1 MLRPFFFAKESQTLD
16 AGASCIMMPW
26 ESEC

>member
-16 AGASCIMMPW
+16 AAASCIMMPW